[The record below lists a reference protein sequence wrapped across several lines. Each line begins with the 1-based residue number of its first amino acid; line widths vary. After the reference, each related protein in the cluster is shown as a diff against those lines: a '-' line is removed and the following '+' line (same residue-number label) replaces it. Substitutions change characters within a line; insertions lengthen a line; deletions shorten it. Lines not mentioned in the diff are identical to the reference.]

1 MLSVQNYFYFCA
13 HCKLSR
19 TKIPSAAFSHSYKRP
34 SPDFGS
40 HQRLPSAPNF
50 LVCCADLYPSQNLK
64 CSLESTFSCLQ
75 ANLILLAICSQ
86 RGSFS
91 LVIL

>member
-40 HQRLPSAPNF
+40 SKFSSMLCRSLPKPKFKMFIRINF
-50 LVCCADLYPSQNLK
+50 
-64 CSLESTFSCLQ
+64 
-75 ANLILLAICSQ
+75 
-86 RGSFS
+86 
-91 LVIL
+91 

>member
-34 SPDFGS
+34 FPDFGS

-50 LVCCADLYPSQNLK
+50 LVCLPKPKFKIFIRIN
-64 CSLESTFSCLQ
+64 
-75 ANLILLAICSQ
+75 
-86 RGSFS
+86 
-91 LVIL
+91 V